1 MAKSNFKTGD
11 KFRIVLND
19 PQPNMREILVQLK
32 QAMLMERMDA
42 EGDWPSWGEMADA
55 DSLISDE
62 DVQSKF
68 ADTVFTTDD
77 FWI

>member
-1 MAKSNFKTGD
+1 M
-11 KFRIVLND
+11 IVQELNRD
-19 PQPNMREILVQLK
+19 QLAQLK

-42 EGDWPSWGEMADA
+42 EGDWPSWEEMADA